1 MLKRTRWPLIAILGL
16 AMLAGAACSD
26 DDDPTATATSPS
38 SASSSSGGSGT
49 TSSTSGSS
57 SSTEAAGPEATEDPR
72 ADWPDE
78 FILGMFGGDDAEA
91 TLETNEPLRLKLEE
105 GLGMP
110 VTIFTGTSYNAVIE
124 AMRADRVDAMVV
136 GPFSYVLAVQEADAE
151 ALAVFQGCS
160 TSEDPC
166 VYTEGRPTHYQSVVF
181 TLKGN
186 GIETLD
192 DIIGKGFN
200 FVDPA
205 STSGHLAPKTLLI
218 KRGYDPDV
226 QFETRFAGSHPT
238 SVISVFNGSADAGAT
253 NEGNL
258 TRLQDAAEVDVCLW
272 PDGQINIP
280 RTEEYIRQ
288 TFEDCP
294 DGHIAILALTDPI
307 PSTPFGIRQ
316 ELPESFKQAVLD
328 VLLSLKDDPEYVTE
342 RRAWFVD
349 PTEDL
354 GLERLDQYYNVLR
367 DIAKLLDLD
376 LAELD

>member
-1 MLKRTRWPLIAILGL
+1 
-16 AMLAGAACSD
+16 MLAGAACSD

-78 FILGMFGGDDAEA
+78 FILGMFGGDDAEE